1 MLCAL
6 IAGAPLVTA
15 MAEPLLA
22 PRRVLFV
29 GNSLVYYN
37 DLPRMTAALAAAGD
51 VVLDTSMIAG
61 AGTTMREHLDRGT
74 MQQELARAHYDA
86 VVLQD
91 RGGYPLCGAEDREC
105 AGSIAAMCEAAALV
119 RKAGARPVWFGT
131 WQGAADA
138 QAALS
143 KAGARAAKDC
153 GVPFADVGAAMQR
166 FVVRSRVRPWLD
178 DGHPDTA
185 GSWVAAPCSRGRSRT
200 NVRMRPIRCRKP
212 AACAG
217 RTHTRTRAASLR
229 RKPRLRWTARRRR
242 GLSGAAR
249 WTRRTARAERGT
261 RERTSQIA
269 SRLPPLPR
277 ERAPCVLPMGAT
289 EVAMHLDEA
298 GR

>member
-1 MLCAL
+1 MRRARPLRAL
-6 IAGAPLVTA
+6 LWALLAGIPSVAATAAP
-15 MAEPLLA
+15 A

-74 MQQELARAHYDA
+74 MQQELARTHYDA

-91 RGGYPLCGAEDREC
+91 RGGYPLCGREDREC
-105 AGSIAAMCEAAALV
+105 AGSTAAMCEAAALV

-153 GVPFADVGAAMQR
+153 DMPFADVGAAMQR
-166 FVVRSRVRPWLD
+166 FIARSRVRPWLD

-185 GSWVAAPCSRGRSRT
+185 GSWVAAAVLARAITDERAHVPDPLPETCRVRWQDAHPDEGSLASSQSAPAQECAPPSPAVLRGAVDAANRSR
-200 NVRMRPIRCRKP
+200 
-212 AACAG
+212 
-217 RTHTRTRAASLR
+217 
-229 RKPRLRWTARRRR
+229 
-242 GLSGAAR
+242 
-249 WTRRTARAERGT
+249 
-261 RERTSQIA
+261 
-269 SRLPPLPR
+269 
-277 ERAPCVLPMGAT
+277 
-289 EVAMHLDEA
+289 
-298 GR
+298 